1 MAAGVSFGGLA
12 SGLDTNSIVDQLM
25 ALERQPQNRLKLR
38 QGQIDARK
46 SALSDVS
53 TRLKN
58 LKLAAADLKSAT
70 LWLDTQT
77 VDVNDS
83 TKLTAVRTGPAGTGS
98 YQVNVTSMASSY
110 QHWYEYA
117 PPAADD
123 SITIGG
129 RSYSIATGADLA
141 TVANT
146 INSDADGVVYA
157 SAVTA
162 ADGTKYLALSSR
174 KTGSAGANDFSIG
187 GTGAGLF
194 TEDMAKQVIGTN
206 AQGTVG
212 TQSFDEPTNVIA
224 DMIPGV
230 TLTLKGLSGGS
241 PTTVTVGAPAPDQA
255 AISAKVKAFV
265 EQYNSTVDFIRSKL
279 NEKPVANPQTQA
291 DYNKGVL
298 YGDTALSGLLGQLR
312 VALTDQYGEGDGNPA
327 TLDQLAELGVS
338 TGAAVGGN
346 TLSQDAIAG
355 KLTFDAAKLTQ
366 ALTTDPLSVRRLL
379 GGNTGVTDNV
389 AQKFDNLLAPVV
401 QAGGMLDETIKIQD
415 ARRRALADQISRMD
429 LSLAKKQ
436 EALKRQFAAM
446 ETALA
451 SSQAQG
457 QWLAGQINALNAR

>member
-12 SGLDTNSIVDQLM
+12 SGLDTNAIVDQLI

-46 SALSDVS
+46 SALGDVAS
-53 TRLKN
+53 RLKN
-58 LKLAAADLKSAT
+58 LKLAAADLKSPT
-70 LWLDTQT
+70 LWLDTQS
-77 VDVNDS
+77 VDVNDT
-83 TKLTAVRTGPAGTGS
+83 TKLTATRTGPAGTGS
-98 YQVNVTSMASSY
+98 YQVNVTQMASAY
-110 QHWYEYA
+110 QHWYTYS

-129 RSYSIATGADLA
+129 RSYAIATGADLA

-146 INSDADGVVYA
+146 INSDAEGAVYA

-162 ADGTKYLALSSR
+162 SDGTKYLALSSR
-174 KTGSAGANDFSIG
+174 KTGSAVGNDFAISG
-187 GTGAGLF
+187 SGAALF
-194 TEDMAKQVIGTN
+194 SEDPLKAVAGKN

-212 TQSFDEPTNVIA
+212 TQSFDSATNVIS

-230 TLTLKGLSGGS
+230 TLTLKGMSGGS

-265 EQYNSTVDFIRSKL
+265 EQYNSTVEFIRSKL
-279 NEKPVANPQTQA
+279 NEKPVANPQSQA

-312 VALTDQYGEGDGNPA
+312 VALSDQYGEGAGNPA

-338 TGAAVGGN
+338 TGAAVGGT
-346 TLSQDAIAG
+346 TLNQDAIAG
-355 KLTFDAAKLTQ
+355 KLTFDAARLTQ
-366 ALTTDPLSVRRLL
+366 ALTADPLSVRRVLD
-379 GGNTGVTDNV
+379 GNTAVTDNV
-389 AQKFDNLLAPVV
+389 AQKFDDLLAPVV
-401 QAGGMLDETIKIQD
+401 QAGGTLDETIKIQD
-415 ARRRALADQISRMD
+415 ARRRSLADQISRMD
-429 LSLAKKQ
+429 LSLARKQ
-436 EALKRQFAAM
+436 EMLKKQFAAM

-451 SSQAQG
+451 ASQSQG
-457 QWLAGQINALNAR
+457 QWLSGQLAALNR